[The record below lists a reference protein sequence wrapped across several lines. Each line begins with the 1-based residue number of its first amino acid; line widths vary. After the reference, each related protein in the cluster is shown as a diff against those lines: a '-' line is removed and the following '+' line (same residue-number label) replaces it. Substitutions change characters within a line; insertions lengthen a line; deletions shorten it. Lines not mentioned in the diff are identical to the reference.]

1 MKQSPRIDEFIA
13 TLQASQADAQQPNR
27 AGALLARLLAAFQQT
42 LDWPEDRKVTKL
54 VEEVG
59 AVLEER
65 QNETHQS

>member
-1 MKQSPRIDEFIA
+1 MKQSPRIDEFLA
-13 TLQASQADAQQPNR
+13 TLHASQADAQQPNR
-27 AGALLARLLAAFQQT
+27 ASALLARLLAAFQQT

-59 AVLEER
+59 VVLEER